1 MYFKTIDHVREYIE
15 KSDIKIDQQLMI
27 LVAEKSADDLQTL
40 MGYLNRK
47 NIRFFGGI
55 YAALLVKQTSESKGF
70 IIQKHTPIYS
80 AVVLPYLMRFTLDKE
95 ELQGSTAIV
104 LVDGLSAKMKEL
116 TDTVYNKI
124 GKHVNYIGGGAGF
137 YDLKHRP
144 CIFDNNG
151 IYSDVLY
158 ICIVKERVAL
168 AVEHGWNKF
177 RGPFNVTKSHGNILS
192 ELDGENAFEVYK
204 DMIEDVLGIRLSP
217 EGFFIY
223 AKDHPF
229 GILQENQLDVL
240 VRDPIFIN
248 EDNEIVCVAG
258 IPQDSKLYVLQ
269 GNTTTLLDSS
279 IHISNRCLKN
289 APAQYIPLLFDCIS
303 RAMFLEDKFDK
314 ELSNIQQRL
323 KYMVEGALSIGE
335 IASGDNG
342 ELLIHNKSTILGL
355 LQVKD

>member
-1 MYFKTIDHVREYIE
+1 MYFQTVDDVKEYVE
-15 KSDIKIDQQLMI
+15 RSDIKTEEQLMV
-27 LVAEKSADDLQTL
+27 LVAEKSADDLNTL
-40 MGYLNRK
+40 RDYLNGR

-55 YAALLVKQTSESKGF
+55 YAALLVKQSSESEGF
-70 IIQKHTPIYS
+70 IVQRHTPLYS
-80 AVVLPYLMRFTLDKE
+80 SVVLPYLMRFTLDKE
-95 ELQGSTAIV
+95 ELRGSTAIV
-104 LVDGLSAKMKEL
+104 LVDGLSAKMKDL

-124 GKHVNYIGGGAGF
+124 GNHVNYIGGGAGF

-158 ICIVKERVAL
+158 ICIVKESVEL
-168 AVEHGWNKF
+168 AIEHGWNKL
-177 RGPFNVTKSHGNILS
+177 RGPFDVTKSNGNILS

-204 DMIEDVLGIRLSP
+204 DIIEDELDIRLSP
-217 EGFFIY
+217 EDFFIY

-229 GILQENQLDVL
+229 GILQANQLDVL

-248 EDNEIVCVAG
+248 DNNEIVCVAG
-258 IPQDSKLYVLQ
+258 IPQDSKLYILE
-269 GNTTTLLDSS
+269 GNTQTLLDSS
-279 IHISNRCLKN
+279 IKISNRCLEN
-289 APAQYIPLLFDCIS
+289 APDQYIPLLFDCIS
-303 RAMFLEDKFDK
+303 RAMFLEEKFDK

-323 KYMVEGALSIGE
+323 NYMVEGALSIGE

-355 LQVKD
+355 LQVNG